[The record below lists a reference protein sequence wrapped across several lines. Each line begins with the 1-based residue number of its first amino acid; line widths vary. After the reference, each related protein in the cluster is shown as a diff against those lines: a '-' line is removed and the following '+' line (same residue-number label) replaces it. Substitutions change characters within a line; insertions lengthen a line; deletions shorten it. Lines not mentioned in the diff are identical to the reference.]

1 LLVYIGN
8 LAGSFGFAALVTW
21 TSAIRPEFRQVLTSL
36 GVNAISHPPM
46 TVFWSGVVAGWL
58 LALVAWLVT
67 ASHWTTGQAI
77 MTWALTFVLGLGHF
91 AHCVASSGEI
101 MSAVVSGAVGL
112 SAYGSWLAAAT
123 LGNIL
128 GGVVMVSLLNYG
140 QVETGRRAVG
150 TGLRKAS

>member
-1 LLVYIGN
+1 
-8 LAGSFGFAALVTW
+8 
-21 TSAIRPEFRQVLTSL
+21 
-36 GVNAISHPPM
+36 M

-101 MSAVVSGAVGL
+101 MSAVVSGAVKL
-112 SAYGSWLAAAT
+112 SAYGSWLGAAT